1 MEQAERAR
9 TELLTFIKHTRPDP
23 QHDEDPYATTYEVTK
38 LAEVLSDALEKVAR
52 GEILYLLVSAPPQHG
67 KQCSHDTPV
76 LTTAGWKNHGDLKVG
91 DYVYGSDGKPV
102 QVVALSEESLG
113 DVEVE
118 FVDGEIIHCHE
129 NHEWTVHKNDER
141 RRPLLTL
148 ESKSMLA
155 TGAWIGERGKRGGR
169 ARYSVDWVAVQ
180 GEEKDLPIDPYCL
193 GAWLG
198 DGSSGNARITHA
210 QTDMEVVVEIANHY
224 FISAVTQHKTTGAY
238 TTSFNGQRANNKRKR
253 GGMSIDLENAG
264 VIDNKHIPEA
274 YFTASIDQRL
284 RLLAGLIDTDGSVHH
299 RSRRATFSNTNKRL
313 IEDVAI
319 LVRSLGMRTTIS
331 ETAPCVSSSGIV
343 GKLPVFQVTF
353 SPPMAIPC
361 KIKRKRID
369 GFDVKYRTRGIVDIR
384 KVAPKPGRCIQV
396 AAEDGI
402 YLVGRGLVPTH
413 NSEVLTRRFLPWYTG
428 KFPHRHVMFGT
439 YSQDLA
445 NVVGDEVRNIINS
458 PEYNQ
463 VFPEHHLRAGS
474 KSKEYMVT
482 DKGGKLSLI
491 GRGGAGTGKPADLWC
506 IDDPIK
512 DDAEAQ
518 SATIREATWQ
528 WFTKVVF
535 TRCHALSSV
544 IIVMTRWS
552 DDDLIGRLTDKSN
565 PHYKESIA
573 KKFTYINIPAI
584 IDTAPMAKAL
594 QCKVGDSL
602 WPERFPV
609 THLETARDLNP
620 LGFNAM
626 YMGRPTPPEGAFF
639 KRDQF
644 RGYEPHQLPKSLRH
658 YLSGDLAISPER
670 DRDKSCV
677 GHWGLDA
684 DDTLWLLPDLYWEQK
699 AADNVVEDLVQY
711 GKDFPIFTFFGEKGQ
726 IQKSIGPFL
735 EKRMREEGVHF
746 NIELFPT
753 TGNKG
758 ARAVSFRGR
767 MAQGKVRFPTFAPW
781 WPKFFEVMLKFTGSG
796 EDREDD
802 PADMCGL
809 IGQGLGMQVRASGPS
824 KQGNV
829 IIPGTLAWV
838 KQAAKAER
846 DIEERKK
853 RLRGM

>member
-1 MEQAERAR
+1 MNKPTNKLDALQKELAQQIEAVKAAKRMEQAERAR

-67 KQCSHDTPV
+67 KT
-76 LTTAGWKNHGDLKVG
+76 
-91 DYVYGSDGKPV
+91 
-102 QVVALSEESLG
+102 
-113 DVEVE
+113 
-118 FVDGEIIHCHE
+118 
-129 NHEWTVHKNDER
+129 
-141 RRPLLTL
+141 
-148 ESKSMLA
+148 
-155 TGAWIGERGKRGGR
+155 
-169 ARYSVDWVAVQ
+169 
-180 GEEKDLPIDPYCL
+180 
-193 GAWLG
+193 
-198 DGSSGNARITHA
+198 
-210 QTDMEVVVEIANHY
+210 
-224 FISAVTQHKTTGAY
+224 
-238 TTSFNGQRANNKRKR
+238 
-253 GGMSIDLENAG
+253 
-264 VIDNKHIPEA
+264 
-274 YFTASIDQRL
+274 
-284 RLLAGLIDTDGSVHH
+284 
-299 RSRRATFSNTNKRL
+299 
-313 IEDVAI
+313 
-319 LVRSLGMRTTIS
+319 
-331 ETAPCVSSSGIV
+331 
-343 GKLPVFQVTF
+343 
-353 SPPMAIPC
+353 
-361 KIKRKRID
+361 
-369 GFDVKYRTRGIVDIR
+369 
-384 KVAPKPGRCIQV
+384 
-396 AAEDGI
+396 
-402 YLVGRGLVPTH
+402 
-413 NSEVLTRRFLPWYTG
+413 EVLTRRFLPWYTG

-445 NVVGDEVRNIINS
+445 NVVGDEVRTIVNS
-458 PEYNQ
+458 PEYGQ

-506 IDDPIK
+506 LDDVIK
-512 DDAEAQ
+512 DDVEAQ
-518 SATIREATWQ
+518 SSTIREAVWQ

-544 IIVMTRWS
+544 IIVMCMTGDTPVLMKDGTEKPLRDIRPGDRVATFKNGKLASSVVKNWQSSGHDNVYKIRTSSGRIVRANERHPFLIFENGEAKWKQTKDLRQGQEIFRVNGESGKTKHVWQKGVTNLLSAVGTAHRTTTKKDGLTVLERLVKIANQGETIALKIAMELHKKIMTACLQNKAVSALYAGSHQETMFERIGAESFASIIATTQIKSERCSATTAILLSGMQKLRKLLKLPPTTSDFTLDKIVEITADGIEEVFDVQIDGTENFIANGLVSHNTRWHE
-552 DDDLIGRLTDKSN
+552 DDLIGRLTDKSN

-594 QCKVGDSL
+594 KCKVGDSL

-644 RGYEPHQLPKSLRH
+644 MGYQPNQLPKNLRH

-670 DRDKSCV
+670 DRDKSCI
-677 GHWGLDA
+677 GHWGLDT

-699 AADNVVEDLVQY
+699 AADDVVEDIVQY

-809 IGQGLGMQVRASGPS
+809 IGQGLGMQVRASGQV

-829 IIPGTLAWV
+829 IRPGTLAWV
-838 KQAAKAER
+838 KQASKAER